1 MNIHQQ
7 YDVHPKNG
15 QHRSFFI
22 QIFSYAGALKND
34 YLARPVGQ
42 FGILYQGK
50 VVAKEAIYLCIVMR
64 LSHTEIKDKYNL
76 FLCMTSHTS

>member
-7 YDVHPKNG
+7 YDVHPNNG

-42 FGILYQGK
+42 FGNLISRQSSGK
-50 VVAKEAIYLCIVMR
+50 GSDIFVHCY
-64 LSHTEIKDKYNL
+64 EIITY
-76 FLCMTSHTS
+76 